1 MVVVM
6 GGGGGGGNQAGKGGG
21 AKGLLLGKTTAD
33 LVDKNHEKKKSISR
47 SSRAGLQVC
56 VVLLGMC
63 VCVCVSFSPTPR
75 NDQKNKTQIPKKVK
89 IKSRS
94 SFLHPSSCSAFLF
107 SADLICMQFT
117 ACPIPERRRQ
127 DM

>member
-6 GGGGGGGNQAGKGGG
+6 VGGGGGGGGGGNQAGKGGG
-21 AKGLLLGKTTAD
+21 AKGLLFGKTTAD

-63 VCVCVSFSPTPR
+63 VCVCIFLP
-75 NDQKNKTQIPKKVK
+75 NPKK
-89 IKSRS
+89 
-94 SFLHPSSCSAFLF
+94 
-107 SADLICMQFT
+107 
-117 ACPIPERRRQ
+117 
-127 DM
+127 